1 MPVSVLLRDGPHAS
15 ATTRFGLKVEQFSIS
30 IAKTPIQIPIPQQS
44 PEIID
49 LGIFRPSITISG
61 VVENEPES
69 IYRNY
74 TEAETD
80 EEDEEF
86 ELINPFMITEAMGS
100 VENEPEDISN
110 TSNTPTGSRGTPS
123 FTYSGQTYYFPYKNF
138 LEQQVVKW
146 VASEDTLLQVEIGD
160 TTTPLSTS
168 SANSTG
174 GGLYIVAIQQSQF
187 SQEPAK
193 EDRWNFTLQF
203 VAKARSDI
211 AF

>member
-1 MPVSVLLRDGPHAS
+1 MAAIMPVSVLLRDGSHAS
-15 ATTRFGLKVEQFSIS
+15 ATTRFGLKVEQFSLS

-61 VVENEPES
+61 VVENEPEDS
-69 IYRNY
+69 
-74 TEAETD
+74 A
-80 EEDEEF
+80 
-86 ELINPFMITEAMGS
+86 
-100 VENEPEDISN
+100 N

-123 FTYSGQTYYFPYKNF
+123 FTYSGQTYYFPYKNW

-160 TTTPLSTS
+160 TTVELSTG

-174 GGLYIVAIQQSQF
+174 GGLYIVAIQQAQF

-203 VAKARSDI
+203 VAKARNDI
-211 AF
+211 TF

>member
-1 MPVSVLLRDGPHAS
+1 MAAIMPVSVLLRDGSHAS
-15 ATTRFGLKVEQFSIS
+15 ATTRFGLKVEQFSLS

-61 VVENEPES
+61 VVENEPEDS
-69 IYRNY
+69 
-74 TEAETD
+74 A
-80 EEDEEF
+80 
-86 ELINPFMITEAMGS
+86 
-100 VENEPEDISN
+100 N
-110 TSNTPTGSRGTPS
+110 TSNTPTGSRGTSS
-123 FTYSGQTYYFPYKNF
+123 FTYSGQTYYFPYKNW

-160 TTTPLSTS
+160 TTVELSTG

-174 GGLYIVAIQQSQF
+174 GGLYIVAIQQAQF

-203 VAKARSDI
+203 VAKARNDI
-211 AF
+211 TF